1 MKKYLQFIALA
12 GIVATLSG
20 CGNLKDSNL
29 ANNATTTS
37 NTKKKAL
44 KLLQLEIM
52 VIQF

>member
-37 NTKKKAL
+37 NTKKKGSR
-44 KLLQLEIM
+44 
-52 VIQF
+52 